1 MKSPKK
7 IPARLRKKLLT
18 QQESKTME
26 TTVEAKKPFP
36 ALLDAAKAS
45 APEAFEKISNK
56 ELTAI
61 AKSLFQALDNQIN
74 AIEDG
79 NFVLPG
85 IARLVVKQVSVEENG
100 TTVVKRKVMYKTLTK

>member
-1 MKSPKK
+1 MKPPKK

-18 QQESKTME
+18 QQESKSME

-74 AIEDG
+74 ATEDG
-79 NFVLPG
+79 NIVLPG
-85 IARLVVKQVSVEENG
+85 IARFTVKQISAEENG
-100 TTVVKRKVMYKTLTK
+100 TTVVKRKVIYKTLAQ